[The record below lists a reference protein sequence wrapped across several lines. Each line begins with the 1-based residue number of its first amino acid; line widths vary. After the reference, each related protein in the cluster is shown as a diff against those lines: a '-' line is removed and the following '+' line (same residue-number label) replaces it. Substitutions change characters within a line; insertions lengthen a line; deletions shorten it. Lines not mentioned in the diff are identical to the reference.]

1 MVAQSVMRISAA
13 AALAMA
19 GLPLATLNARAATGD
34 SIGDADCDAVWKQAG
49 GKTLTADAA
58 KPYVTNFEQ
67 VDIDK
72 DGSIDYREFKDG
84 CKAGLVKK
92 SG

>member
-1 MVAQSVMRISAA
+1 MRTTLAIAFCIASVSLCGCSQRS
-13 AALAMA
+13 
-19 GLPLATLNARAATGD
+19 TSLN
-34 SIGDADCDAVWKQAG
+34 DADCDAVWKQAG
-49 GKTLTADAA
+49 GKTLTTDEA
-58 KPYVTNFEQ
+58 KPYVTKFEQ

>member
-1 MVAQSVMRISAA
+1 MRTTLAIAFCIAA
-13 AALAMA
+13 ASLC
-19 GLPLATLNARAATGD
+19 GCSRQNNSL
-34 SIGDADCDAVWKQAG
+34 SDAECDAVWKQAG
-49 GKTLTADAA
+49 AKELTADAA

-67 VDIDK
+67 VDVDK
-72 DGSIDYREFKDG
+72 DGSIDYKEFKDG

>member
-1 MVAQSVMRISAA
+1 MRMTLAIAFCISSVSF
-13 AALAMA
+13 ALAADKIAM
-19 GLPLATLNARAATGD
+19 ND
-34 SIGDADCDAVWKQAG
+34 SDCDAAWKQAG
-49 GKTLTADAA
+49 GKTLAPDAA
-58 KPYVTNFEQ
+58 KPYVTDFKQ

-92 SG
+92 AG

>member
-1 MVAQSVMRISAA
+1 MRT
-13 AALAMA
+13 ALAIA
-19 GLPLATLNARAATGD
+19 FCISSVTFALAADKIAMND
-34 SIGDADCDAVWKQAG
+34 SDCDAAWKQAG
-49 GKTLTADAA
+49 GKTLTPSAA
-58 KPYVTNFEQ
+58 TGYVTDFKQ

-92 SG
+92 AS

>member
-1 MVAQSVMRISAA
+1 MRTTLVIAFCISSIS
-13 AALAMA
+13 LAMA
-19 GLPLATLNARAATGD
+19 ADKATL
-34 SIGDADCDAVWKQAG
+34 SDADCDAVWKQAG

-58 KPYVTNFEQ
+58 KPYVTKFEQ

>member
-1 MVAQSVMRISAA
+1 MRTTLAISLCFAVASLCGCSRQSNS
-13 AALAMA
+13 L
-19 GLPLATLNARAATGD
+19 
-34 SIGDADCDAVWKQAG
+34 SDADCEAVWKQAG
-49 GKTLTADAA
+49 GKTLTSDAA

>member
-1 MVAQSVMRISAA
+1 VPHGDAGGPPISSSFDDQINVDD
-13 AALAMA
+13 ALAIA
-19 GLPLATLNARAATGD
+19 
-34 SIGDADCDAVWKQAG
+34 
-49 GKTLTADAA
+49 
-58 KPYVTNFEQ
+58 EQ

-84 CKAGLVKK
+84 CKARLVKK

>member
-1 MVAQSVMRISAA
+1 MRTTLAIAFCIASVS
-13 AALAMA
+13 LAMA
-19 GLPLATLNARAATGD
+19 ADKAMTPL
-34 SIGDADCDAVWKQAG
+34 SDADCEAVWKQAG
-49 GKTLTADAA
+49 GKELTADAA

>member
-1 MVAQSVMRISAA
+1 MRMTLAIVLCISTAS
-13 AALAMA
+13 LAMA
-19 GLPLATLNARAATGD
+19 ADSKAMLN
-34 SIGDADCDAVWKQAG
+34 DADCEAVWKQAG
-49 GKTLTADAA
+49 GKTLSADMA
-58 KPYVTNFEQ
+58 KPYVTKFEQ

-92 SG
+92 SS